1 MCVCLSVAN
10 YAIIKLSIIVKFVLY
25 IYFNNFVLLRL
36 ICNVAKDFRFL
47 SLCCIS
53 CCILRIVSS
62 TVCILSL
69 SFFSHTQ
76 LNLQFPLFHFHLF
89 KGKKQ
94 PRITMSHLKV
104 SSTLSLSVSIFFF
117 NNCTIIFTRLFSAT
131 ALFVLVCVQCSLLLL
146 LLRCVATCV

>member
-1 MCVCLSVAN
+1 MEVT
-10 YAIIKLSIIVKFVLY
+10 
-25 IYFNNFVLLRL
+25 YFNNFVLLRL

-104 SSTLSLSVSIFFF
+104 SSTLSLLLQQLYYYIYPPFFCHRF
-117 NNCTIIFTRLFSAT
+117 ICFSMCAVLSNVAAA
-131 ALFVLVCVQCSLLLL
+131 ALCRDLCV
-146 LLRCVATCV
+146 RE

>member
-104 SSTLSLSVSIFFF
+104 SFTLSLSSSS
-117 NNCTIIFTRLFSAT
+117 TTARLFSAT